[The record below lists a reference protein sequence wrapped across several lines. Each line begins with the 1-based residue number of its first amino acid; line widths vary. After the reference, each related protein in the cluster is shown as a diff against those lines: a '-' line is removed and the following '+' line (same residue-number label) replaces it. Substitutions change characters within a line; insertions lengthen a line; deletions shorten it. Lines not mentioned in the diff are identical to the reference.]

1 MSIAQDLTE
10 VLALNVRLA
19 DVNLSIGVEVM
30 QVKQLEIWDYKE
42 EIDRDAM
49 MLCLLTNGD
58 TNKLRLAIMGKGV
71 ARQAKNKYTGLAA
84 LLGQKIITWG
94 NAPYGGL
101 LSRTPMLYSFP
112 TKYHWRDTHASLELI
127 KWSTQAL
134 NKFIRHTGRG
144 RTVLL
149 PRPGCGNGK
158 LNWEDIEPIV
168 SILPENVWLVT
179 NGS

>member
-1 MSIAQDLTE
+1 
-10 VLALNVRLA
+10 
-19 DVNLSIGVEVM
+19 M
-30 QVKQLEIWDYKE
+30 QIKTDFDIWDYKE

-49 MLCLLTNGD
+49 MLCVTTNGD
-58 TNKLRLAIMGKGV
+58 VNKLGLAVMGRGV
-71 ARQAKNKYTGLAA
+71 ALQSSKKYPGLSR
-84 LLGQKIITWG
+84 LLGDKIRIWG

-101 LSRTPMLYSFP
+101 ISRTPMLYSFP
-112 TKYHWRDTHASLELI
+112 VKYHWKEAASLELI

-158 LNWEDIEPIV
+158 LDWEDVEPIV
-168 SILPENVWLVT
+168 RMLPDNVWVCT
-179 NGS
+179 NE